1 MHALSVEAQNV
12 TCDARFLIA
21 DGEGHG
27 KLIVSGS
34 IHHPHT
40 LSVFSLQHYLEERL
54 DLVEFAKIVGDA
66 GLRMILRI
74 RPYVATEWTYG
85 LSVTLYRESED
96 TGARSQRMVID
107 ISRSSFLFSCLL
119 QSLAMA
125 TSPRLFLFL
134 FLFLFATVVTAAQNV
149 TYDAR
154 SLIIDGERRLIISGS
169 IHYPR
174 SMWPGLVAE
183 AKEGGLNAIDT
194 YVFWN
199 GHEPSPGNDRFD
211 LVKFAKI
218 VRDAGLYMILRIGPF
233 VAAEWTYGGIPVWLH
248 YVPGTV
254 FRTNNEPFKIE
265 NEYGYSESYF
275 GDEGKLYAMWAAHMA
290 LNQGTGVPWVMG
302 QQDDAPDPVINTCN
316 SFYCDQFTPNSPSK
330 PKLWTENW
338 PGWFHSFG
346 DPDPHRPPEDIAF
359 AVARFFEKG
368 GCLQNYYV
376 YHGGT
381 HYGRTTGGP
390 FITTSYDYNA
400 PIDEYGLPRLPKWGH
415 LRELHKS
422 VKLCEHTL
430 LYGKSTFISAG
441 PLQEIDV
448 YEDQS
453 GGCVAFLANVDE
465 QEDKSITFRNVTYS
479 VPPWSVSILPDC
491 KNVVFNTAMV
501 KSQTSVVEMVPENL
515 KVYSNSSFGSGAWQV
530 YMEKVG
536 LWDKPDFVLF
546 GLEDHINITKDTTD
560 YLCFYVDKSEDN
572 LGDGSSP
579 ILSVASLGHAFIVF
593 INGELQGAVLSHRS
607 SYGKYGYLPL
617 NFEAPVTIKPGKNE
631 IAILSMTIGMYKK
644 AFDIILNIV
653 LYLKNAGP
661 LYEWEGAGLTS
672 VNISGTGNGSL
683 NLSPYSWEYKI
694 GLEGEHY
701 SIFNTNSNTDIKWI
715 PKSEPPTNQS
725 LIWYKVAVDPPE
737 GKEPVA
743 LDMVSMGK
751 GHVWDVDSPL
761 KDGIIKSNGFSFS
774 IPRAFIARAC
784 RYHIPRSFFKP
795 SGNTLVIFEEKGG
808 DPTRITF
815 ARRQETKICG
825 FVSDDHPQVD
835 LENWEVH
842 SKRNAAGAAMHL
854 KCPEG
859 SSVSS
864 ITFASFGNP
873 TGTCSSYR
881 RGSCHYPNSVSVTE
895 KACLHKDKCSIAF
908 KGESFTEDL
917 CPGTAKAMALAMA
930 RGSRLFFLLFFF
942 LFAPVAIAV
951 HSVSY
956 DARSLV
962 IDGERKLIISGSIH
976 YPRSVPSMWPGLVA
990 AAKEGGLNTIETY
1003 VFWNGHEP
1011 SPGNERFD
1019 LVKFAKIVRDAGLYM
1034 ILRIGPFVGAEW
1046 TYGGIPVWL
1055 HYVPGTVFRT
1065 NNEPFKRHMENFIT
1079 YIVNLMKREQLFAS
1093 QGGHIILA
1101 QASSRYHPFASPI
1114 MLKMNMAFTKA
1125 TMEMQGNNMRCG
1137 LPIWHSIKEPV
1148 YLGLCVSKMMP
1159 LILLFHTFGEP
1170 DPHRPPEDIA
1180 FAVAR
1185 FFQKGGGPFI
1195 TTSYDYNAPIDEYGL
1210 PRLPKWGHLRELHGS
1225 IKLCEHTLLY
1235 GESEFFSVGPLQ
1247 EVEIEMYAVNVYK
1260 DKFGGCVAFLANI
1273 DEQEYKFITFRNVR
1287 YSVPPWSVSILPD
1300 CKNVVFNTA
1309 KVRSQ
1314 ASVVEM
1320 VPENLQASSTSSL
1333 GLGAWQIY
1341 TEKVGLWD
1349 KPDFAQFGLKDHLNV
1364 TKDTTD
1370 YLCFYVGES
1379 EEIIGNGSSPIL
1391 SVESKGHA
1399 FLVFINGELQGSSYG
1414 NSGNLHL
1421 RFQAPVILKTG
1432 QNEIAILSMTIGMY
1446 NAGPLYEWQGAGL
1459 TSVKISGNR
1468 IGSLDLSTNLWKYKI
1483 GLQGERYNIFNTDI
1497 TDIKWIPVSEPPK
1510 NQALIWY
1517 KVAVDPPE
1525 GNEPV
1530 ALDMLSM
1537 GKGHVWVN
1545 GKSIGRYWL
1554 VTSSIYAKCTPH
1566 CNYTGKFKPDK
1577 CLTRCGE
1584 PTQRW
1589 YHIPRSFFKSSGNT
1603 LIIFEERGGDPTK
1616 ITFAKRHET
1625 MICSFI
1631 SEDHP
1636 QLDLENWDANGKDN
1650 AVGSA
1655 LMNLKCPEGTSIS
1668 SIIFASFGNPSGTCS
1683 SYSQGSCHY
1692 SNSISVIEKA
1702 CLHRN
1707 DCSIS
1712 FVNESFTEED
1722 LCPGITKA
1730 LAVEAAW
1737 SRLLQIRGSELY
1749 ILYQTAMALTYAPR
1763 AWFCVGPAVGSTFW
1777 INHEAVFWSLIT
1789 LASMSYW
1796 AIA

>member
-1 MHALSVEAQNV
+1 
-12 TCDARFLIA
+12 
-21 DGEGHG
+21 
-27 KLIVSGS
+27 
-34 IHHPHT
+34 
-40 LSVFSLQHYLEERL
+40 
-54 DLVEFAKIVGDA
+54 
-66 GLRMILRI
+66 
-74 RPYVATEWTYG
+74 
-85 LSVTLYRESED
+85 
-96 TGARSQRMVID
+96 
-107 ISRSSFLFSCLL
+107 
-119 QSLAMA
+119 MA

-174 SMWPGLVAE
+174 SVPSMWPGLVAE

-199 GHEPSPGNDRFD
+199 GHEPSPGNYYFEDRFD

-254 FRTNNEPFKIE
+254 FRTNNEPFKWHMERFVTYIVNLMKRERLFASQGGHIILAQASSFYYPFIE

-430 LYGKSTFISAG
+430 LYGKSTFISVG

-453 GGCVAFLANVDE
+453 GGCVAFLANVDV
-465 QEDKSITFRNVTYS
+465 QEDKLITFRNVTYII
-479 VPPWSVSILPDC
+479 PPWSVSILPDC

-501 KSQTSVVEMVPENL
+501 KSQTSVVEMVLENL

-560 YLCFYVDKSEDN
+560 YLWYTTSFYVDKSEDI
-572 LGDGSSP
+572 LGHGSSP

-593 INGELQGAVLSHRS
+593 INGELQGS

-631 IAILSMTIGMYKK
+631 IAILSMTIGMY
-644 AFDIILNIV
+644 
-653 LYLKNAGP
+653 NAGP

-701 SIFNTNSNTDIKWI
+701 SIFNTNNNTDIKWI
-715 PKSEPPTNQS
+715 PKSEPPKNQS

-743 LDMVSMGK
+743 LDMASMGK
-751 GHVWDVDSPL
+751 GHVWVN
-761 KDGIIKSNGFSFS
+761 GKSIGRYWLVASS
-774 IPRAFIARAC
+774 ISDNCTPHCNYTGTFEPDRCLTGCGQPTQRW
-784 RYHIPRSFFKP
+784 YHIPRSFFKP

-825 FVSDDHPQVD
+825 FVSEDHPQVD

-881 RGSCHYPNSVSVTE
+881 RGSCHYPSSVSVTE
-895 KACLHKDKCSIAF
+895 KACLHKNKCSIAF

-917 CPGTAKAMALAMA
+917 CPGTAKAMA
-930 RGSRLFFLLFFF
+930 
-942 LFAPVAIAV
+942 
-951 HSVSY
+951 
-956 DARSLV
+956 
-962 IDGERKLIISGSIH
+962 
-976 YPRSVPSMWPGLVA
+976 
-990 AAKEGGLNTIETY
+990 
-1003 VFWNGHEP
+1003 
-1011 SPGNERFD
+1011 
-1019 LVKFAKIVRDAGLYM
+1019 
-1034 ILRIGPFVGAEW
+1034 
-1046 TYGGIPVWL
+1046 
-1055 HYVPGTVFRT
+1055 
-1065 NNEPFKRHMENFIT
+1065 
-1079 YIVNLMKREQLFAS
+1079 
-1093 QGGHIILA
+1093 
-1101 QASSRYHPFASPI
+1101 
-1114 MLKMNMAFTKA
+1114 
-1125 TMEMQGNNMRCG
+1125 
-1137 LPIWHSIKEPV
+1137 
-1148 YLGLCVSKMMP
+1148 
-1159 LILLFHTFGEP
+1159 
-1170 DPHRPPEDIA
+1170 
-1180 FAVAR
+1180 
-1185 FFQKGGGPFI
+1185 
-1195 TTSYDYNAPIDEYGL
+1195 
-1210 PRLPKWGHLRELHGS
+1210 
-1225 IKLCEHTLLY
+1225 
-1235 GESEFFSVGPLQ
+1235 
-1247 EVEIEMYAVNVYK
+1247 
-1260 DKFGGCVAFLANI
+1260 
-1273 DEQEYKFITFRNVR
+1273 
-1287 YSVPPWSVSILPD
+1287 
-1300 CKNVVFNTA
+1300 
-1309 KVRSQ
+1309 
-1314 ASVVEM
+1314 
-1320 VPENLQASSTSSL
+1320 
-1333 GLGAWQIY
+1333 
-1341 TEKVGLWD
+1341 
-1349 KPDFAQFGLKDHLNV
+1349 
-1364 TKDTTD
+1364 
-1370 YLCFYVGES
+1370 
-1379 EEIIGNGSSPIL
+1379 
-1391 SVESKGHA
+1391 
-1399 FLVFINGELQGSSYG
+1399 
-1414 NSGNLHL
+1414 
-1421 RFQAPVILKTG
+1421 
-1432 QNEIAILSMTIGMY
+1432 
-1446 NAGPLYEWQGAGL
+1446 
-1459 TSVKISGNR
+1459 
-1468 IGSLDLSTNLWKYKI
+1468 
-1483 GLQGERYNIFNTDI
+1483 
-1497 TDIKWIPVSEPPK
+1497 
-1510 NQALIWY
+1510 
-1517 KVAVDPPE
+1517 
-1525 GNEPV
+1525 
-1530 ALDMLSM
+1530 
-1537 GKGHVWVN
+1537 
-1545 GKSIGRYWL
+1545 
-1554 VTSSIYAKCTPH
+1554 
-1566 CNYTGKFKPDK
+1566 
-1577 CLTRCGE
+1577 
-1584 PTQRW
+1584 
-1589 YHIPRSFFKSSGNT
+1589 
-1603 LIIFEERGGDPTK
+1603 
-1616 ITFAKRHET
+1616 
-1625 MICSFI
+1625 
-1631 SEDHP
+1631 
-1636 QLDLENWDANGKDN
+1636 
-1650 AVGSA
+1650 
-1655 LMNLKCPEGTSIS
+1655 
-1668 SIIFASFGNPSGTCS
+1668 
-1683 SYSQGSCHY
+1683 
-1692 SNSISVIEKA
+1692 
-1702 CLHRN
+1702 
-1707 DCSIS
+1707 
-1712 FVNESFTEED
+1712 
-1722 LCPGITKA
+1722 
-1730 LAVEAAW
+1730 VEAAC
-1737 SRLLQIRGSELY
+1737 S
-1749 ILYQTAMALTYAPR
+1749 
-1763 AWFCVGPAVGSTFW
+1763 
-1777 INHEAVFWSLIT
+1777 
-1789 LASMSYW
+1789 
-1796 AIA
+1796 

>member
-1 MHALSVEAQNV
+1 
-12 TCDARFLIA
+12 
-21 DGEGHG
+21 
-27 KLIVSGS
+27 
-34 IHHPHT
+34 
-40 LSVFSLQHYLEERL
+40 
-54 DLVEFAKIVGDA
+54 
-66 GLRMILRI
+66 
-74 RPYVATEWTYG
+74 
-85 LSVTLYRESED
+85 
-96 TGARSQRMVID
+96 
-107 ISRSSFLFSCLL
+107 
-119 QSLAMA
+119 
-125 TSPRLFLFL
+125 
-134 FLFLFATVVTAAQNV
+134 
-149 TYDAR
+149 
-154 SLIIDGERRLIISGS
+154 
-169 IHYPR
+169 
-174 SMWPGLVAE
+174 
-183 AKEGGLNAIDT
+183 
-194 YVFWN
+194 
-199 GHEPSPGNDRFD
+199 
-211 LVKFAKI
+211 
-218 VRDAGLYMILRIGPF
+218 
-233 VAAEWTYGGIPVWLH
+233 
-248 YVPGTV
+248 
-254 FRTNNEPFKIE
+254 
-265 NEYGYSESYF
+265 
-275 GDEGKLYAMWAAHMA
+275 
-290 LNQGTGVPWVMG
+290 
-302 QQDDAPDPVINTCN
+302 
-316 SFYCDQFTPNSPSK
+316 
-330 PKLWTENW
+330 
-338 PGWFHSFG
+338 
-346 DPDPHRPPEDIAF
+346 
-359 AVARFFEKG
+359 
-368 GCLQNYYV
+368 
-376 YHGGT
+376 
-381 HYGRTTGGP
+381 
-390 FITTSYDYNA
+390 
-400 PIDEYGLPRLPKWGH
+400 
-415 LRELHKS
+415 
-422 VKLCEHTL
+422 
-430 LYGKSTFISAG
+430 
-441 PLQEIDV
+441 
-448 YEDQS
+448 
-453 GGCVAFLANVDE
+453 
-465 QEDKSITFRNVTYS
+465 
-479 VPPWSVSILPDC
+479 
-491 KNVVFNTAMV
+491 
-501 KSQTSVVEMVPENL
+501 
-515 KVYSNSSFGSGAWQV
+515 
-530 YMEKVG
+530 
-536 LWDKPDFVLF
+536 
-546 GLEDHINITKDTTD
+546 
-560 YLCFYVDKSEDN
+560 
-572 LGDGSSP
+572 
-579 ILSVASLGHAFIVF
+579 
-593 INGELQGAVLSHRS
+593 
-607 SYGKYGYLPL
+607 
-617 NFEAPVTIKPGKNE
+617 
-631 IAILSMTIGMYKK
+631 
-644 AFDIILNIV
+644 
-653 LYLKNAGP
+653 
-661 LYEWEGAGLTS
+661 
-672 VNISGTGNGSL
+672 
-683 NLSPYSWEYKI
+683 
-694 GLEGEHY
+694 
-701 SIFNTNSNTDIKWI
+701 
-715 PKSEPPTNQS
+715 
-725 LIWYKVAVDPPE
+725 
-737 GKEPVA
+737 
-743 LDMVSMGK
+743 
-751 GHVWDVDSPL
+751 
-761 KDGIIKSNGFSFS
+761 
-774 IPRAFIARAC
+774 
-784 RYHIPRSFFKP
+784 
-795 SGNTLVIFEEKGG
+795 
-808 DPTRITF
+808 
-815 ARRQETKICG
+815 
-825 FVSDDHPQVD
+825 
-835 LENWEVH
+835 
-842 SKRNAAGAAMHL
+842 
-854 KCPEG
+854 
-859 SSVSS
+859 
-864 ITFASFGNP
+864 
-873 TGTCSSYR
+873 
-881 RGSCHYPNSVSVTE
+881 
-895 KACLHKDKCSIAF
+895 
-908 KGESFTEDL
+908 
-917 CPGTAKAMALAMA
+917 MA
-930 RGSRLFFLLFFF
+930 RGSRLFFLLFF

-951 HSVSY
+951 HNVTY
-956 DARSLV
+956 DARSLI

-1011 SPGNERFD
+1011 SPGNYYFQERFD

-1101 QASSRYHPFASPI
+1101 QVENEYGFYEGYYGDAGKQYAMWSAHMALNQRTGVPWVMCQQDDAPDPVINSCNSFYCDQFTPNSP
-1114 MLKMNMAFTKA
+1114 
-1125 TMEMQGNNMRCG
+1125 
-1137 LPIWHSIKEPV
+1137 
-1148 YLGLCVSKMMP
+1148 SKP
-1159 LILLFHTFGEP
+1159 KFWTENWPGWFHTFGEP

-1185 FFQKGGGPFI
+1185 FFQKGGSLQNYYMYHGGTHYGRTTGGPFI

-1247 EVEIEMYAVNVYK
+1247 EVNVYK

-1349 KPDFAQFGLKDHLNV
+1349 KPDFEQFGLKDHLNV

-1370 YLCFYVGES
+1370 YLWYTTSFYVGES

-1399 FLVFINGELQGSSYG
+1399 FLLFINGELQGSSYG

-1421 RFQAPVILKTG
+1421 RFQAPVVLKTG

-1636 QLDLENWDANGKDN
+1636 ELDLKNWDVNGNDN
-1650 AVGSA
+1650 AVGGA

-1683 SYSQGSCHY
+1683 SYRQGSCHY

-1707 DCSIS
+1707 ECSIS

-1730 LAVEAAW
+1730 LAVEAAC
-1737 SRLLQIRGSELY
+1737 S
-1749 ILYQTAMALTYAPR
+1749 
-1763 AWFCVGPAVGSTFW
+1763 
-1777 INHEAVFWSLIT
+1777 
-1789 LASMSYW
+1789 
-1796 AIA
+1796 